1 MDFSL
6 KKTSSASKKKHYSA
20 AIIGSGPA
28 GLTAAIYLGRSK
40 IDTVVFGKVLP
51 GGYVTNIQ
59 KVENYPG
66 FAEGISGEN
75 LGELFTRHAEHFG
88 SEIKTEAVTELNLD
102 VKPFEIKTYDGS
114 YTSDCIILATGT
126 SNKKI
131 GVPGEEKFIHK
142 GISFCATCDAPFF
155 EGENV
160 VVVGAGNSG
169 VQEALYISNFAK
181 HITIVECLDHPTCEP
196 ILLDRI
202 NKNDKIELLTSHIV
216 TGFNGDQFLE
226 SVDVKNVNSEETNK
240 IKAKGSFIYAG
251 EVPNNE
257 LVKNKIKLDKNG
269 YILTDEYMKT
279 SVKGIL
285 SAGNIRNTPFRQ
297 IATAIGDG
305 AIAGHEA
312 YKFLEGIK

>member
-1 MDFSL
+1 MDFSIR
-6 KKTSSASKKKHYSA
+6 KTSSGSKKKHYSA

-28 GLTAAIYLGRSK
+28 GLTAAVYLGRSK
-40 IDTVVFGKVLP
+40 VDTIVFEKVLP
-51 GGYVTNIQ
+51 GGYVANIQ

-66 FAEGISGEN
+66 FAEGISGEK
-75 LGELFTRHAEHFG
+75 LGELFTQHAEHFG
-88 SEIKTEAVTELNLD
+88 SEIKFEEVTKLSLNE
-102 VKPFEIKTYDGS
+102 KPFEIETSNGS

-131 GVPGEEKFIHK
+131 GVPGEERFIHK

-202 NKNDKIELLTSHIV
+202 NKNDKIELLTAHTV
-216 TGFNGDQFLE
+216 AGFNGDQFLE
-226 SVDVKNVNSEETNK
+226 SVDIKNVNSNEIKN

-251 EVPNNE
+251 EIQNNV
-257 LVKNKIKLDKNG
+257 LVKDNLKIDKNG

-279 SVKGIL
+279 SIKGV
-285 SAGNIRNTPFRQ
+285 
-297 IATAIGDG
+297 
-305 AIAGHEA
+305 
-312 YKFLEGIK
+312 

>member
-1 MDFSL
+1 MDFSIR
-6 KKTSSASKKKHYSA
+6 KTSSGSKKKHYSA

-28 GLTAAIYLGRSK
+28 GLTAAVYLGRSK
-40 IDTVVFGKVLP
+40 VDTIVFEKVLP
-51 GGYVTNIQ
+51 GGYVANIQ

-66 FAEGISGEN
+66 FAEGISGEK
-75 LGELFTRHAEHFG
+75 LGELFTQHAEHFG
-88 SEIKTEAVTELNLD
+88 SEIKFEEVTKLSLNE
-102 VKPFEIKTYDGS
+102 KPFEIETSNGS

-131 GVPGEEKFIHK
+131 GVAGEERFIHK

-202 NKNDKIELLTSHIV
+202 NKNDKIELLTAHTV
-216 TGFNGDQFLE
+216 AGFNGDQFLE
-226 SVDVKNVNSEETNK
+226 SVDIKNVNSNEIKN

-251 EVPNNE
+251 EIPNNE
-257 LVKNKIKLDKNG
+257 LVTDKLKIDKNG

-279 SVKGIL
+279 SIKGVF

-312 YKFLEGIK
+312 YRFLEETK

>member
-1 MDFSL
+1 MDFSIR
-6 KKTSSASKKKHYSA
+6 KTSSGSKKKHYSA

-40 IDTVVFGKVLP
+40 IDTVIFEKILP

-66 FAEGISGEN
+66 FAEGISGEK

-88 SEIKTEAVTELNLD
+88 SEIKSVAVTELNLD
-102 VKPFEIKTYDGS
+102 VNPFEIKTSDGS
-114 YTSDCIILATGT
+114 CTSDCIILATGT

-131 GVPGEEKFIHK
+131 GVPREEEFIHK

-202 NKNDKIELLTSHIV
+202 NKNDKINLLTSHMV
-216 TGFNGDQFLE
+216 AGFNGDKFLE
-226 SVDVKNVNSEETNK
+226 SVDIKNVNNNETKN
-240 IKAKGSFIYAG
+240 IKARGAFIYAG

-257 LVKNKIKLDKNG
+257 LVKDKLKLDKNG

-279 SVKGIL
+279 SKKGVF

-312 YKFLEGIK
+312 YKFLEGIE

>member
-1 MDFSL
+1 MDFSVR
-6 KKTSSASKKKHYSA
+6 TISNGGKKKHYSVVV
-20 AIIGSGPA
+20 IGSGPA

-40 IDTVVFGKVLP
+40 IDTVVFEKVLP
-51 GGYVTNIQ
+51 GGYVANIE
-59 KVENYPG
+59 KIENYPG
-66 FAEGISGEN
+66 FVEGISGEK
-75 LGELFTRHAEHFG
+75 LGGLLTRHAEHFS
-88 SEIKTEAVTELNLD
+88 SEIRPEEVTKLNLNE
-102 VKPFEIKTYDGS
+102 KPFEIETSNSS
-114 YTSDCIILATGT
+114 YTSDCIILAMGT

-131 GVPGEEKFIHK
+131 RVPGEEEFIHK

-181 HITIVECLDHPTCEP
+181 HITIVEYLDHPTCEP
-196 ILLDRI
+196 ILFDRI
-202 NKNDKIELLTSHIV
+202 NKNDKIDLLTSHMV
-216 TGFNGDQFLE
+216 TGFKGDEFLE
-226 SVDVKNVNSEETNK
+226 SVDIKNVNSNEIKN

-251 EVPNNE
+251 EIPNNE
-257 LVKNKIKLDKNG
+257 LVKDKLKLDKNG
-269 YILTDEYMKT
+269 YIITDEYMKT
-279 SVKGIL
+279 SIKGVF

-305 AIAGHEA
+305 AIAGHGA